1 MKNRYA
7 GIQLGFLVAVAGG
20 ASSGLASAFDNA
32 ETDRGTS
39 ENGVL
44 GAGNADVNSTWDD
57 PPECLAPYG
66 ERVPPSVAGGMP
78 DAARRL
84 PDGGTAVPAGVCF
97 TPAVSYERAPLVA
110 RRPSETEQMSVALL
124 LVPGRP
130 SEAFLPHPLA
140 GASEKENG
148 KFSTRTLEGSTSHE
162 SNIPICIVLR
172 G

>member
-57 PPECLAPYG
+57 PPERLAPYG

-84 PDGGTAVPAGVCF
+84 PDGGTAFPAGVRF

-110 RRPSETEQMSVALL
+110 RRPSELNRCPSLCFWYRGDPLKHFSPILSPEHRKRKTESSQHA
-124 LVPGRP
+124 P
-130 SEAFLPHPLA
+130 
-140 GASEKENG
+140 
-148 KFSTRTLEGSTSHE
+148 
-162 SNIPICIVLR
+162 
-172 G
+172 